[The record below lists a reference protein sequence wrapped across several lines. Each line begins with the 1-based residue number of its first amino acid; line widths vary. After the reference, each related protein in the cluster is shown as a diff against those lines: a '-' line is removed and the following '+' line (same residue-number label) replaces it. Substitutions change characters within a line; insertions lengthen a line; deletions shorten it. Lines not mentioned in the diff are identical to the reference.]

1 MTTTR
6 KKAATNAADILPASL
21 RADFARPG
29 AEFRGAPFWAWNG
42 ELDPETCRRQ
52 INLMHDAGLGGFFMH
67 SRVGL
72 RTPYLSERWFEC
84 VGACVDEAKKL
95 KMRAWLYDE
104 DRWPSGA
111 AGSFVTSNPRYRA
124 RRLEVRTCPGG
135 LVPASF
141 GKPKGAKVT
150 AAFLKEQKA
159 VAAFTARVTDGKA
172 EEIRRVPAG
181 KDPAPAKGESVIF
194 CVIVAD
200 NPDPWYNGATY
211 LDTLNPEATAK
222 FIAVTHDAYAKH
234 LGKDLGGVVPGIF
247 TDEPHHKTP
256 VWTEPDKENVHF
268 LAWTDK
274 LPAAFRKLAGYD
286 IVARIPEIVYDV
298 PGVDARRL
306 RYDFNNCLTE
316 LFVKGFVKQIG
327 DWCERH
333 RCDFT
338 GHMLAEDSL
347 VSQTSTVGSCMRC
360 YEYMQAPGIDQLCES
375 SRIFQTAKQLSSV
388 AHQFG
393 RKWRLSE
400 TYGCTGWDF
409 PFAGHKALGDWQLA
423 LGINLR
429 CQHLAWY
436 TMKAQAKRDYPAAV
450 FYQSPWWEFYGKVE
464 DYFGRVNAVMTHGEE
479 VRDILVVHPVESVWT
494 MTSGAD
500 WKRDPRLERIQND
513 FSVLTDTLLGAHLD
527 FDYGDEDILAR
538 HGKVSR
544 GALAVGRASYK
555 AVVVPSALTL
565 RASTLALLARFRK
578 AGGLVLFAGDL
589 PDLVDARPSDAAKSL
604 AATCERLSG
613 AALVDRL
620 SNAVRRVSIA
630 DAATGAEFAPAL
642 VLLREDADFSYLFI
656 CNTGDDYTKG
666 TNGFHFHRAVR
677 ERRVA
682 CDDAVVTFAGPCAG
696 APLELDPETG
706 AIREA
711 NASVGDGLCLV
722 RTSFPALAG
731 RIFVFPKKG
740 AKTAS
745 GAPALPT
752 AHQLK
757 TIREKKL
764 AGPFA
769 ARLSEAN
776 VLVLDQPRYRIG
788 DGDWQPKLE
797 ILRLDHKV
805 RDLLGVPHRGGHMCQ
820 PWKTPPKA
828 NPKSV
833 RVELEYAFDVQAVPS
848 GDLFLAIECPEAFQ
862 FEINGTPFP
871 YALDSGWWTDKS
883 LRKIR
888 IDPSLLRQGLNTI
901 RASLDFDENFP
912 GLEIVYL
919 LGTFGTS
926 ATADG
931 RVSLAKAPETLE
943 IGDWCPQGLTFYAGH
958 VGYVSTIRPSF
969 EKGQRVVVK
978 VGDYRGSAVR
988 VLVDG
993 RPAGITAWG
1002 TGEVDIT
1009 DFVTPGQSAS
1019 LTVEVLGTRR
1029 NSHGALHWH
1038 EQWPGWHGPNTFE
1051 YYDGQPELWKDGYNL
1066 VPAGLMEAPT
1076 LLVRG

>member
-1 MTTTR
+1 
-6 KKAATNAADILPASL
+6 
-21 RADFARPG
+21 
-29 AEFRGAPFWAWNG
+29 
-42 ELDPETCRRQ
+42 
-52 INLMHDAGLGGFFMH
+52 
-67 SRVGL
+67 
-72 RTPYLSERWFEC
+72 
-84 VGACVDEAKKL
+84 
-95 KMRAWLYDE
+95 
-104 DRWPSGA
+104 
-111 AGSFVTSNPRYRA
+111 
-124 RRLEVRTCPGG
+124 
-135 LVPASF
+135 
-141 GKPKGAKVT
+141 
-150 AAFLKEQKA
+150 
-159 VAAFTARVTDGKA
+159 
-172 EEIRRVPAG
+172 
-181 KDPAPAKGESVIF
+181 
-194 CVIVAD
+194 
-200 NPDPWYNGATY
+200 
-211 LDTLNPEATAK
+211 
-222 FIAVTHDAYAKH
+222 
-234 LGKDLGGVVPGIF
+234 
-247 TDEPHHKTP
+247 
-256 VWTEPDKENVHF
+256 
-268 LAWTDK
+268 DK

-286 IVARIPEIVYDV
+286 IVARIPELVYDV

-479 VRDILVVHPVESVWT
+479 IRDILVVHPVESVWT
-494 MTSGAD
+494 VTSGAD
-500 WKRDPRLERIQND
+500 WRRDPRLERIQND

-544 GALAVGRASYK
+544 GAFAVGRASYK
-555 AVVVPSALTL
+555 AVVVPSTLTL
-565 RASTLALLARFRK
+565 RATTLDLLARFRK

-613 AALVDRL
+613 DALVDRL

-642 VLLREDADFSYLFI
+642 GLLREDADFSYLFI

-666 TNGFHFHRAVR
+666 TNGFHFHRAAR
-677 ERRVA
+677 ERRET

-696 APLELDPETG
+696 LPLELDPETG

-722 RTSFPALAG
+722 RTSLPALAG

-740 AKTAS
+740 AKAAS
-745 GAPALPT
+745 GAPALP
-752 AHQLK
+752 ASRQAK
-757 TIREKKL
+757 TIRAKKL

-820 PWKTPPKA
+820 PWKTPPKT
-828 NPKSV
+828 NPRSV
-833 RVELEYAFDVQAVPS
+833 RVELEYAFDVKAVPS
-848 GDLFLAIECPEAFQ
+848 GDLFLAIECPEAFT
-862 FEINGTPFP
+862 FGVNGVPVG
-871 YALDSGWWTDKS
+871 YAVDSGWWTDKS

-888 IDPSLLRQGLNTI
+888 LDPSLLHKGINTI
-901 RASLDFDENFP
+901 RASLDFSEDFP

-926 ATADG
+926 ASADG
-931 RVSLAKAPETLE
+931 RVSLTKAPETLE

-958 VGYVSTIRPSF
+958 VGYVSTIRPTF

-1002 TGEVDIT
+1002 TGEVDVT
-1009 DFVTPGQSAS
+1009 DFVAS
-1019 LTVEVLGTRR
+1019 GKASELVIEVLGNRR

-1051 YYDGQPELWKDGYNL
+1051 HYDDHPEWWKDGYNL
-1066 VPAGLMEAPT
+1066 VPAGLMEAPS
-1076 LLVRG
+1076 LLVRE